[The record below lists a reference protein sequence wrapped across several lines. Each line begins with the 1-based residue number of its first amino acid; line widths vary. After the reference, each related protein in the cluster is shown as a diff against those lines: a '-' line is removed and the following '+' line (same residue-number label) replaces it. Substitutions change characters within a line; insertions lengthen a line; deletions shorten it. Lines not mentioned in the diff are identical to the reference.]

1 MLETRTSS
9 NNNAEQTNNIY
20 LSKEDIENIKVG
32 PTATVMKVLP
42 DILKK
47 IDCWGMANFNK
58 Y

>member
-32 PTATVMKVLP
+32 LTATVMKVLP

-47 IDCWGMANFNK
+47 IDC
-58 Y
+58 